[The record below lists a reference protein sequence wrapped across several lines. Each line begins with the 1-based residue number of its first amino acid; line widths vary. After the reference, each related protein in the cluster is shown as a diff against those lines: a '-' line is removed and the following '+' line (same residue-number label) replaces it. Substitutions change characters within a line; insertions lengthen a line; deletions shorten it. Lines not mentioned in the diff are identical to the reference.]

1 MEPYVY
7 ETIDRLC
14 TATNALADIVRK
26 QAEVIAQ
33 ADIAEEV
40 RKELEHMET
49 DANNQLDVA
58 EMGLRKIIR

>member
-58 EMGLRKIIR
+58 EMGLRKII